1 MKWLCSWWGEVKV
14 IHSLSQIQPDYLLI
28 AVIAAL
34 KKLVSFIFVE
44 RVHMREL
51 EVIVRI
57 YQELISKI
65 GEKGIPV
72 DMRVKSLV
80 GTVQDDPFDT
90 WIEIEIRKALPDTF
104 EVFHSGF
111 LTTPDIIIRDKRDGT
126 IVGLEIKKLIQK
138 ANGSD
143 SRGLTIDYNS
153 SLPCGSTMIKV
164 GAETIIIPCFYL
176 FALLDLSSLNI
187 VTLILVDG
195 DFLNYDFDLHKEA
208 KYSNYTE
215 YNHGPYGEGSIRHR
229 KMYTYPNPLNSKISI
244 FHMRKILVAKKAD
257 FEKIKDT
264 SYVTEQIIRTD
275 KHNNSFFYY
284 LKDET
289 INTQSSLETLKT
301 LEGIFDLCKSRIPK
315 VRTSGS
321 ITMIP
326 LLPPIKS
333 ADNV

>member
-1 MKWLCSWWGEVKV
+1 
-14 IHSLSQIQPDYLLI
+14 
-28 AVIAAL
+28 
-34 KKLVSFIFVE
+34 
-44 RVHMREL
+44 MREL
-51 EVIVRI
+51 EIIVRI
-57 YQELISKI
+57 YRELISKI
-65 GEKGIPV
+65 GKKGIPV
-72 DMRVKSLV
+72 NMRVKSLV

-90 WIEIEIRKALPDTF
+90 WIEDEIRKALPPTF
-104 EVFHSGF
+104 EVFHSGS
-111 LTTPDIIIRDKRDGT
+111 LTTPDIIIRDKQNGI

-138 ANGSD
+138 SNGSD

-153 SLPCGSTMIKV
+153 SLPCGSTLIKV

-187 VTLILVDG
+187 VTLILMDG

-229 KMYTYPNPLNSKISI
+229 KMYTYPNPLNSKISE
-244 FHMRKILVAKKAD
+244 FHMRQILVAKKPD

-264 SYVTEQIIRTD
+264 KSITEQIIRTD
-275 KHNNSFFYY
+275 KFDNSFFYY

-289 INTQSSLETLKT
+289 SNAKTSFKTLKT
-301 LEGIFDLCKSRIPK
+301 LKGIFDSCKSRIPK

-321 ITMIP
+321 IPIIP
-326 LLPPIKS
+326 LLPPLKPT
-333 ADNV
+333 DNV